1 MPNLP
6 KNAALRFGENAYP
19 FVILAFEDETSLDRI
34 SGVFSNPT
42 GHGLYLIVV
51 VGTLTGTPTFRPQ
64 LYLRLASGS
73 NLLLWAATA
82 TLSAAGT
89 YRYALYPGGLAGG
102 SPQENVNVMTPREFL
117 VGLDYVGTPA
127 SDHADTTV
135 EGIPLL

>member
-6 KNAALRFGENAYP
+6 QNAALRFGENAYP
-19 FVILAFEDETSLDRI
+19 FTILAFEDETQADRT
-34 SGVFSNPT
+34 SKVFINPT
-42 GHGLYLIVV
+42 GHGLYLVV
-51 VGTLTGTPTFRPQ
+51 VIGVLTGTPTYRPR
-64 LYLRLASGS
+64 LYMRSASGS

-82 TLSAAGT
+82 VLSAAGT

-102 SPQENVNVMTPREFL
+102 SPQESVNIMIPREFL
-117 VGLDYVGTPA
+117 FDLDWVGTG